1 MRREHGPANGGRL
14 RCPLSRAIALTDV
27 TEAIAVSRK
36 VRAEA
41 KATVAL
47 SRATR
52 SLARQVVQEN
62 RKRGRSANDRAA
74 TN

>member
-1 MRREHGPANGGRL
+1 
-14 RCPLSRAIALTDV
+14 LTDV

-52 SLARQVVQEN
+52 SLARQVAQEN